1 MNSDM
6 ISISALTAV
15 ITALLPAFKIFSSY
29 DKRIALLEHQT
40 MALLV
45 KQEKT
50 DAELD
55 MINKT
60 LNQHTVILERNL
72 FRCNGK
78 SQANASKE
86 ISFFKYGYRASF
98 SKLCL

>member
-1 MNSDM
+1 MGGLIMNSDM

-50 DAELD
+50 D

-60 LNQHTVILERNL
+60 LNQHTVILERIETNL
-72 FRCNGK
+72 DFLKNK
-78 SQANASKE
+78 
-86 ISFFKYGYRASF
+86 
-98 SKLCL
+98 

>member
-1 MNSDM
+1 MGRLIMNSDM

-15 ITALLPAFKIFSSY
+15 ITALLPAFKIFASY

-50 DAELD
+50 EVELD
-55 MINKT
+55 AINKT
-60 LNQHTVILERNL
+60 LNQHTIILERIETNVDFL
-72 FRCNGK
+72 KNR
-78 SQANASKE
+78 
-86 ISFFKYGYRASF
+86 
-98 SKLCL
+98 

>member
-1 MNSDM
+1 MISEAQEQDGKGDNMNSDM

-29 DKRIALLEHQT
+29 DKRIALLEHHT

-60 LNQHTVILERNL
+60 LNQHTVILERIETNVDFL
-72 FRCNGK
+72 KNK
-78 SQANASKE
+78 
-86 ISFFKYGYRASF
+86 
-98 SKLCL
+98 

>member
-1 MNSDM
+1 MISEAQEQDGKGDNMNSDM

-45 KQEKT
+45 KQEK
-50 DAELD
+50 A
-55 MINKT
+55 
-60 LNQHTVILERNL
+60 
-72 FRCNGK
+72 
-78 SQANASKE
+78 
-86 ISFFKYGYRASF
+86 ISFYESNYPISNPIAGFIDSDFILFFGLNHVYSTFWFLR
-98 SKLCL
+98 

>member
-55 MINKT
+55 LINKA
-60 LNQHTVILERNL
+60 LNRHTVILERIETNVDFL
-72 FRCNGK
+72 KNK
-78 SQANASKE
+78 
-86 ISFFKYGYRASF
+86 
-98 SKLCL
+98 

>member
-60 LNQHTVILERNL
+60 LNQHTVILERIETNL
-72 FRCNGK
+72 DFLMSFWFQK
-78 SQANASKE
+78 SIYQNSKFFLIGNA
-86 ISFFKYGYRASF
+86 GHF
-98 SKLCL
+98 S

>member
-55 MINKT
+55 SINRT
-60 LNQHTVILERNL
+60 LNQHTVIIERIETNVDFL
-72 FRCNGK
+72 KNK
-78 SQANASKE
+78 
-86 ISFFKYGYRASF
+86 
-98 SKLCL
+98 

>member
-55 MINKT
+55 SINRT
-60 LNQHTVILERNL
+60 LSQHTVILERIETNVDFL
-72 FRCNGK
+72 KNK
-78 SQANASKE
+78 
-86 ISFFKYGYRASF
+86 
-98 SKLCL
+98 

>member
-1 MNSDM
+1 MIMNSDM

-45 KQEKT
+45 KQKKT

-55 MINKT
+55 SINRT
-60 LNQHTVILERNL
+60 LNQHTVILERIETNVDFL
-72 FRCNGK
+72 KNK
-78 SQANASKE
+78 
-86 ISFFKYGYRASF
+86 
-98 SKLCL
+98 

>member
-1 MNSDM
+1 MMNSDM

-55 MINKT
+55 SINRT
-60 LNQHTVILERNL
+60 LNQYTVILERIETNVDFL
-72 FRCNGK
+72 KNK
-78 SQANASKE
+78 
-86 ISFFKYGYRASF
+86 
-98 SKLCL
+98 

>member
-1 MNSDM
+1 MISEAQEQDGKGDNMNSDM

-60 LNQHTVILERNL
+60 LNQHTVILERIETNL
-72 FRCNGK
+72 DFLKNK
-78 SQANASKE
+78 
-86 ISFFKYGYRASF
+86 
-98 SKLCL
+98 

>member
-1 MNSDM
+1 M

-40 MALLV
+40 MSLLV

-55 MINKT
+55 SINRT
-60 LNQHTVILERNL
+60 LNQHTVILERIETNVDFL
-72 FRCNGK
+72 KNK
-78 SQANASKE
+78 
-86 ISFFKYGYRASF
+86 
-98 SKLCL
+98 

>member
-1 MNSDM
+1 MMNSDM

-50 DAELD
+50 DIELD
-55 MINKT
+55 SINRT
-60 LNQHTVILERNL
+60 LNQHTVILERIETNVDFL
-72 FRCNGK
+72 KNK
-78 SQANASKE
+78 
-86 ISFFKYGYRASF
+86 
-98 SKLCL
+98 

>member
-1 MNSDM
+1 MISEAQEQDGKGDNMNSDM

-15 ITALLPAFKIFSSY
+15 ITALLPAFKIFLSY

-60 LNQHTVILERNL
+60 LNQHTVILERIETNVDFL
-72 FRCNGK
+72 KNK
-78 SQANASKE
+78 
-86 ISFFKYGYRASF
+86 
-98 SKLCL
+98 

>member
-1 MNSDM
+1 MGGLMMNSDM

-55 MINKT
+55 SINRT
-60 LNQHTVILERNL
+60 LSQHTVILERIETNVDFL
-72 FRCNGK
+72 KNK
-78 SQANASKE
+78 
-86 ISFFKYGYRASF
+86 
-98 SKLCL
+98 

>member
-40 MALLV
+40 MSLLV

-50 DAELD
+50 EIELD
-55 MINKT
+55 SINRT
-60 LNQHTVILERNL
+60 LNQHTVILERIETNVDFL
-72 FRCNGK
+72 KNK
-78 SQANASKE
+78 
-86 ISFFKYGYRASF
+86 
-98 SKLCL
+98 

>member
-1 MNSDM
+1 MMNSDM

-50 DAELD
+50 DIELD
-55 MINKT
+55 SINRT
-60 LNQHTVILERNL
+60 LNQHTVILEI
-72 FRCNGK
+72 G
-78 SQANASKE
+78 
-86 ISFFKYGYRASF
+86 RAHV
-98 SKLCL
+98 